1 MQQNEMSK
9 FKEFYQLQTMLLPPG
24 LKKEIDEDDIAQLI
38 SRTVEELNMEI
49 YRF

>member
-1 MQQNEMSK
+1 MSK
-9 FKEFYQLQTMLLPPG
+9 FKECYQLQIMLLPPS

>member
-1 MQQNEMSK
+1 MEQNEMSK
-9 FKEFYQLQTMLLPPG
+9 FKEYYQLQIMLLPPS
-24 LKKEIDEDDIAQLI
+24 LKKEINEDDIARLI